1 MNALPQPT
9 RAVSST
15 RMDMLRG
22 ACYFFL
28 AIGLL
33 AMGYAGFVFAD
44 SHAYQALEMKK
55 FKQASRLSE
64 PRNLVEG
71 DVIGEIQVPRL
82 RLNAMVVQGDSPA
95 NLKRAVGHLIKS
107 ALPGE
112 WGNVALAGH
121 RDTFFRPL
129 RDIRLGDEI
138 RFKTRERSFEYRVES
153 IEVVAPTDIRVLKSS
168 TGHDL
173 TLLTCFPIYYIG
185 PAPKRLVVRAREVG
199 GMVREQFA
207 RENEAKGPG
216 GPLPF
221 HRSFEPGASQ

>member
-1 MNALPQPT
+1 MNSLPRPT
-9 RAVSST
+9 RAISSM
-15 RMDMLRG
+15 RVDILRG

-33 AMGYAGFVFAD
+33 ALGYAGFVFAD

-55 FKQASRLSE
+55 FKQAGRLLE

-95 NLKRAVGHLIKS
+95 SLRRAVGHLIKS

-138 RFKTRERSFEYRVES
+138 RFKTRERSFKYRVES

-185 PAPKRLVVRAREVG
+185 PAPKRLVVRAREVD
-199 GMVREQFA
+199 GMVQEQFA
-207 RENEAKGPG
+207 RENEVKGPG

-221 HRSFEPGASQ
+221 HRSFEAGTPQ